1 MIGER
6 CTECAKKHLRAALA
20 YASERSDAP
29 TDLGRADV
37 AVCVNSPTA
46 FTSEAWVLLSESGS
60 YPEHVALA
68 IGFVVRAEEEAFAGG
83 IWETV
88 GANIR
93 KIRLAS
99 EDPVTLMCNLET
111 AGLVDPMVGHMREAA
126 REGGIEIPMILNAR
140 IVIDNFDGLTKAAET
155 PTPEERK
162 EGEVKMAKSKKCAD
176 KGGCAKKCAD
186 KGGKTKKGCCGKK
199 GCK

>member
-6 CTECAKKHLRAALA
+6 CTECTKKHLRVALA
-20 YASERSDAP
+20 YASERSNTP
-29 TDLGRADV
+29 TDLGGADLPMYV
-37 AVCVNSPTA
+37 SSPMA

-68 IGFVVRAEEEAFAGG
+68 IGFVVRAEEESFIRGS
-83 IWETV
+83 WEKV

-99 EDPVTLMCNLET
+99 EDPVTLMRNLEA

-126 REGGIEIPMILNAR
+126 REGRIEIPMILDAKA
-140 IVIDNFDGLTKAAET
+140 VIDNFDGLIKAAET
-155 PTPEERK
+155 STPEKRK
-162 EGEVKMAKSKKCAD
+162 EGE
-176 KGGCAKKCAD
+176 
-186 KGGKTKKGCCGKK
+186 
-199 GCK
+199 

>member
-6 CTECAKKHLRAALA
+6 CIECVKKHLRAALA
-20 YASERSDAP
+20 YASERSNVR

-37 AVCVNSPTA
+37 AVFVSSPMA

-68 IGFVVRAEEEAFAGG
+68 IGFIVRAEEESFVRGT
-83 IWETV
+83 WETV

-93 KIRLAS
+93 KIRLTS
-99 EDPVTLMCNLET
+99 ENPVTLMCNLEA

-126 REGGIEIPMILNAR
+126 REGRIEIPVILDAKT
-140 IVIDNFDGLTKAAET
+140 VIDNFDGLIKAAET
-155 PTPEERK
+155 STPEKRK
-162 EGEVKMAKSKKCAD
+162 EGE
-176 KGGCAKKCAD
+176 
-186 KGGKTKKGCCGKK
+186 
-199 GCK
+199 